1 MSFLDEMFIHIDVF
15 LLQEKELKRF
25 RDSLRE
31 EQKGAKKEVC

>member
-1 MSFLDEMFIHIDVF
+1 MFIYFTLCLF

-31 EQKGAKKEVC
+31 EQKGAKKEVCWL